1 MTVDS
6 VTEMT
11 TRRRIEDIVREAIGE
26 INETR
31 SDALPLDKLDSLV
44 LYGESGILDSLQLVN
59 LLMSIEE
66 KIADRIDVAASL
78 TSDRAVSRRVSPFRS
93 TTHLVDFILEEIGPA
108 IYNQAVKD
116 AQTRMQLQ
124 LSDLTGD
131 LYADEFQY
139 WPRLDARKTRRK
151 AL

>member
-11 TRRRIEDIVREAIGE
+11 TRRRVEDIVREAIGE

-31 SDALPLDKLDSLV
+31 SDALPFDKLDSLV
-44 LYGESGILDSLQLVN
+44 LYGVSGILDSLQLVN

-93 TTHLVDFILEEIGPA
+93 TTHLVDFILEEIGRA
-108 IYNQAVKD
+108 A
-116 AQTRMQLQ
+116 A
-124 LSDLTGD
+124 
-131 LYADEFQY
+131 A
-139 WPRLDARKTRRK
+139 
-151 AL
+151 